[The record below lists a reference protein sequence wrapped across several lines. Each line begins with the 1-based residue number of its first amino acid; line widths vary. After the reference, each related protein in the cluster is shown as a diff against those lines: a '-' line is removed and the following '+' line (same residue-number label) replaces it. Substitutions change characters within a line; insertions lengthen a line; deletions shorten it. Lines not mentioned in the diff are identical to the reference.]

1 MQGVLLCSPAYL
13 VKTTRFYL
21 TLAIIDNVRESTEEE
36 YQEGNVFSIDE
47 DSAPAWINNSVEQVV
62 LFLYYRDMDCG
73 SGFLM
78 TLCFK
83 STEGFFC
90 CYFTNF

>member
-1 MQGVLLCSPAYL
+1 M
-13 VKTTRFYL
+13 
-21 TLAIIDNVRESTEEE
+21 
-36 YQEGNVFSIDE
+36 FSIDE

-83 STEGFFC
+83 STEGFFFVILQISDC
-90 CYFTNF
+90 SRDCPKYYLSDYCFFFILVGGVECLSQLVMCKMNE